1 MKNSFLVLSIFIFL
15 SNVGIADESR
25 ILLKL
30 PYENREEIL
39 KSMRNNNF
47 IMEQILLA
55 LSKKDF
61 KKVEKLASL
70 WLLNTKKAEKLPFR
84 SDPNFIALAVDMH
97 TTGTVE
103 IIKAARKKDMS
114 ETLRSLS
121 NFYNRCNSCHETY
134 RVVEWPD
141 KKYPEPSAVP
151 LIVPKFYN
159 YNDWV
164 AK

>member
-1 MKNSFLVLSIFIFL
+1 MRNSLIVFSFFIFH
-15 SNVGIADESR
+15 SNIGITDESR

-39 KSMRNNNF
+39 KSMRNNNN
-47 IMEQILLA
+47 IMEKILLA

-70 WLLNTKKAEKLPFR
+70 WLLNTNKSLKLPFR
-84 SDPNFIALAVDMH
+84 YDPNFIALAVDMH

-141 KKYPEPSAVP
+141 KKYPEPKPVP
-151 LIVPKFYN
+151 LDIPKFYK
-159 YNDWV
+159 YEDWI